1 MAVGHVEGMS
11 TEKTPRPVSP
21 TFFPSL
27 AFLLFGVALA
37 LAFVVAS
44 DKVGKSIGQF
54 RHNRPEI
61 TVKGVATMDV
71 TSGQGTLT
79 GSLAWRGEDFAAGR
93 SSLAAQRAALLA
105 VLKEAGFAEQEVVF
119 AATDVTR
126 YEPAVFVE
134 YAPQG
139 EGARNPIQRAPI
151 DFNRF
156 ARGKVPEFGL
166 HQSFTIESTNVKRIE
181 GFARR
186 EVFLESGVTLSRNAP
201 VYRLV
206 KLSETKKELL
216 EAAAQ
221 DAQRRAVTMVN
232 GSGSRIGALLEASQG
247 VIQISAKDRVGESDT
262 NSIDLYSIE
271 KTIRVV
277 VTMRFEIVKE

>member
-1 MAVGHVEGMS
+1 MS
-11 TEKTPRPVSP
+11 SEKPPRSVSP

-54 RHNRPEI
+54 RQNRPEI
-61 TVKGVATMDV
+61 TVKGVATLDV
-71 TSGQGTLT
+71 RSGQG
-79 GSLAWRGEDFAAGR
+79 SLAGSISWRGEDFAAGR
-93 SSLAAQRAALLA
+93 AAVAAQRLALLK
-105 VLKEAGFAEQEVVF
+105 VLKLAGFADSEVIF
-119 AATDVTR
+119 AATDFTR

-134 YAPQG
+134 YAGQN
-139 EGARNPIQRAPI
+139 EGTRAPIQRAPV

-156 ARGKVPEFGL
+156 AHGKVPEYGFS
-166 HQSFTIESTNVKRIE
+166 QSFV
-181 GFARR
+181 
-186 EVFLESGVTLSRNAP
+186 LESPNVDRILAFSRQEIFLDDGVTLARNTP
-201 VYRLV
+201 VFRLV
-206 KLSETKKELL
+206 KLNEAKKELL

-221 DAQRRAVTMVN
+221 DAQRRAATMVT
-232 GSGSRIGALLEASQG
+232 GSGSKVGSLLEAAQG
-247 VIQISAKDRVGESDT
+247 VIQISAKDRVGESDG
-262 NSIDLYSIE
+262 NSVDLYSID

>member
-1 MAVGHVEGMS
+1 MS
-11 TEKTPRPVSP
+11 SEKPSRPVSP

-54 RHNRPEI
+54 RQNRPEI
-61 TVKGVATMDV
+61 TVKGVATLDV
-71 TSGQGTLT
+71 RSGQGSLG
-79 GSLAWRGEDFAAGR
+79 GSLSWRGEDFAAGR
-93 SSLAAQRAALLA
+93 AALASQRAVLQAALR
-105 VLKEAGFAEQEVVF
+105 KAGFTDNEVVF
-119 AATDVTR
+119 AATESSR

-139 EGARNPIQRAPI
+139 EGSRAPIQRAPV

-156 ARGKVPEFGL
+156 ARGKVPEFGIS
-166 HQSFTIESTNVKRIE
+166 QSFTIESNNVDRILAFSRLE
-181 GFARR
+181 L
-186 EVFLESGVTLSRNAP
+186 FLEDKVELARGTP
-201 VYRLV
+201 VFRLV
-206 KLSETKKELL
+206 KLSEAKKELL
-216 EAAAQ
+216 EAAAL
-221 DAQRRAVTMVN
+221 DAQRRAATMVN
-232 GSGSRIGALLEASQG
+232 GSGSKVGALLEASQG
-247 VIQISAKDRVGESDT
+247 VIQISAKDRVGESDS
-262 NSIDLYSIE
+262 NSVDLYSIE

>member
-1 MAVGHVEGMS
+1 MS
-11 TEKTPRPVSP
+11 SEKPSRPVSP

-54 RHNRPEI
+54 RQNRPEI
-61 TVKGVATMDV
+61 TVKGVATLDV

-79 GSLAWRGEDFAAGR
+79 GSLAWRGEDFMAGR
-93 SSLAAQRAALLA
+93 LAMASQRAELLK
-105 VLKEAGFAEQEVVF
+105 VLKQAGFADHEVVF
-119 AATDVTR
+119 AATDTTR

-134 YAPQG
+134 YANQG
-139 EGARNPIQRAPI
+139 EGTRAPIQRAPI

-156 ARGKVPEFGL
+156 AHGKVPEFAFQ
-166 HQSFTIESTNVKRIE
+166 QSFTIESTNVARIRD
-181 GFARR
+181 FARQ
-186 EVFLESGVTLSRNAP
+186 ELFLEQGVALGRNSP

-206 KLSETKKELL
+206 KLNEAKKELL

-221 DAQRRAVTMVN
+221 DAQRRAATMVN
-232 GSGSRIGALLEASQG
+232 GSGSKVGALLEASQG
-247 VIQISAKDRVGESDT
+247 VIQISAKDRVGESDS
-262 NSIDLYSIE
+262 NSVDLYSID